1 MKYQKE
7 LSERLSAA
15 MGRDVSDV
23 VAELFALGVLDEG
36 LARRGCVMQ
45 VYLMK
50 APDTAMSMTA
60 IVSEIAEEYHVCERT
75 AWRYVTGMA

>member
-23 VAELFALGVLDEG
+23 VAKLFALGVLDEG

-75 AWRYVTGMA
+75 AWRYVTGVA

>member
-7 LSERLSAA
+7 LSERLSTA

-75 AWRYVTGMA
+75 AWRYVTGVA

>member
-1 MKYQKE
+1 
-7 LSERLSAA
+7 
-15 MGRDVSDV
+15 
-23 VAELFALGVLDEG
+23 
-36 LARRGCVMQ
+36 MQ

-75 AWRYVTGMA
+75 AWRYVTGVA

>member
-1 MKYQKE
+1 M
-7 LSERLSAA
+7 
-15 MGRDVSDV
+15 
-23 VAELFALGVLDEG
+23 LDEG

-75 AWRYVTGMA
+75 AWRYVTGVA

>member
-36 LARRGCVMQ
+36 HRHEHDGHR
-45 VYLMK
+45 
-50 APDTAMSMTA
+50 
-60 IVSEIAEEYHVCERT
+60 ERNS
-75 AWRYVTGMA
+75 

>member
-45 VYLMK
+45 VLLMSLFGEFLLVGGGL
-50 APDTAMSMTA
+50 DVGS
-60 IVSEIAEEYHVCERT
+60 SLEWLELCLF
-75 AWRYVTGMA
+75 